1 MCEPATIAM
10 LALTV
15 ASTTATYVGQER
27 QARSQT
33 RYYKQAAEE
42 GQKLALESL
51 AVESSQLALRS
62 KQEAE
67 AKSQAVQKTQTD
79 YLRAKSTAKVASGE
93 SGVSGTSIDQLLAD
107 FDFQEDL
114 EVSAIKTNASYA
126 EQQLSMEKL
135 GLRGQARLPSFS
147 HCCWPPDR
155 WCRCRGLRPLQA
167 TGLKVPLYGQ
177 TTCPGQRAYGRYRPV
192 A

>member
-27 QARSQT
+27 QARSQA

-135 GLRGQARLPSFS
+135 GLRGQANQRIASTRGQPVSRPSLIAAGLQIAGAGAGAYARYK
-147 HCCWPPDR
+147 PP
-155 WCRCRGLRPLQA
+155 A
-167 TGLKVPLYGQ
+167 
-177 TTCPGQRAYGRYRPV
+177 
-192 A
+192 